1 MLALGAGVYLVYQQ
15 QKPTPSPVTNPNP
28 APVATESVQKEA
40 TAQLV
45 LTATTSGQT
54 ALELLNANAKIETKD
69 YGDAGLFVTSIDSVE
84 SDKKHYWAF
93 YVNDEY
99 AQQGIS
105 QTVLESGD
113 VVKFV
118 YEEIDLTKF

>member
-1 MLALGAGVYLVYQQ
+1 MLALGAGVYLYQQ
-15 QKPTPSPVTNPNP
+15 QKPTVVPTTEPKPTPTVT
-28 APVATESVQKEA
+28 EHVQKE
-40 TAQLV
+40 TNTQLI

-54 ALELLNANAKIETKD
+54 ALELLEASAKIKTKD
-69 YGDAGLFVTSIDSVE
+69 YGDAGMFVTSIDNL
-84 SDKKHYWAF
+84 DGDNKHYWAF

-118 YEEIDLTKF
+118 YEEIDQTKF